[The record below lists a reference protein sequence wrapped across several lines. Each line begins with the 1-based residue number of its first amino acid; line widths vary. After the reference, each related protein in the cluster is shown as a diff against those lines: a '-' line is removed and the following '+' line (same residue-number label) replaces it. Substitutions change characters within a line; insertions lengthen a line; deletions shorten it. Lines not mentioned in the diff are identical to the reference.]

1 MDQVRLSTIPPFMAI
16 LPLWSW
22 NYILSQGV
30 ISVLLIINFVNN
42 GSSGRLFQGNMGS
55 FEFLNPSQKEKCA
68 KMVSL
73 IWWKENCPPLTI
85 EN

>member
-1 MDQVRLSTIPPFMAI
+1 
-16 LPLWSW
+16 
-22 NYILSQGV
+22 
-30 ISVLLIINFVNN
+30 
-42 GSSGRLFQGNMGS
+42 MGS